1 VANDYKTDQGKPP
14 LLDAL
19 LPFYPAL
26 ARLALMMQDAAEV
39 HRLQGAVDPFNQWR
53 QLPDAKRRLANAGA
67 RHLLKGP
74 WVHDDVLKDH
84 PHAALALFNILASL
98 TLHEEEQAGPE
109 IPTAADYATD
119 MELDNLRRVCLEL
132 YMAGRW
138 TATGLDSTDQA
149 RMWSGLRDAL
159 GLPAGTATQAGVAS
173 PGREAVLAR
182 ELAAHR
188 ASLFPQDADLCC
200 GAPDAQPRADALQE
214 RARVELWLQGERTA
228 SPEVCRHL
236 CGITAGHCVDCG
248 REVLGQTSRE
258 IHGPAGADWREHHQV
273 APRCQ
278 TMAGLG
284 ADQCLLAAGHPG
296 AHHYATDDYS

>member
-1 VANDYKTDQGKPP
+1 MANDYKTDQGKPP

-39 HRLQGAVDPFNQWR
+39 HRLKGAVDPFNQWR

-74 WVHDDVLKDH
+74 WVNDEVLKGH
-84 PHAALALFNILASL
+84 PHAALALFNVLASL
-98 TLHEEEQAGPE
+98 TLHEEEQA
-109 IPTAADYATD
+109 AK
-119 MELDNLRRVCLEL
+119 
-132 YMAGRW
+132 
-138 TATGLDSTDQA
+138 
-149 RMWSGLRDAL
+149 
-159 GLPAGTATQAGVAS
+159 
-173 PGREAVLAR
+173 GREAVIAR

-188 ASLFPQDADLCC
+188 AALLPVDMCC
-200 GAPDAQPRADALQE
+200 GAPDARPLNHG
-214 RARVELWLQGERTA
+214 VN
-228 SPEVCRHL
+228 PEVCRHL
-236 CGITAGHCVDCG
+236 GGITAGHCVDCG
-248 REVLGQTSRE
+248 RELLGQRLEERATVE
-258 IHGPAGADWREHHQV
+258 LALQGEFPAPGIQGPAGADWREHHQV